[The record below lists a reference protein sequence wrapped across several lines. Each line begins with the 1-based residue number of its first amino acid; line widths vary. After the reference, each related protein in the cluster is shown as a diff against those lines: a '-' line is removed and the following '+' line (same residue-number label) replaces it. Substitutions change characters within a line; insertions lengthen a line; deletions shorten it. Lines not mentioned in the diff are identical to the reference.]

1 MKVENPP
8 EGYDRIL
15 QFNVYM
21 KNGELVRNGGSNVR
35 YTVREDNKNSY
46 AKNQDYSFDRRGE
59 QDFRRPQS
67 RDRSPEDQLSPEEVG
82 EIKSFINRV
91 KSESH
96 QGSEQGM
103 EDTMFK
109 PKPKSRDD
117 RNMYEETRDRSPYQ
131 ERKTTPKRRPEGDY
145 VDRDQTQ
152 AFRPGR
158 PAPENFPRYER
169 GRDQNYDPL
178 ESGAE
183 ERPLFPKDDKYLEI
197 YVRPKKG
204 QPKIVYTQNG
214 EPAEI
219 IHRFTPKKNYDRY
232 PVDEVESTSKKRQ
245 EIPEDYRRPADDRP
259 YPSTSKK
266 PAVRDPPQED
276 NDRSG
281 ARRNRDPY
289 DRNNSQPED
298 MYEENPFKPQPRPA
312 FPEEDRYEEEDMF
325 RKPSPRPSRP
335 ADVQREAADPRDQD
349 QEYAN
354 PPRYPK
360 DAGSN
365 RKPGLSEEEK
375 RRYADRQK
383 ELIQAL
389 QDEKNALKDL
399 VDKLARRLDEKDSTS
414 PQPRNSRKDEYPGRD
429 EQPPR
434 RPSAIKQPPRSPRYR
449 EDEAFREP
457 SPDDRP
463 SRPKQNQRPSDQK
476 YRPEWNPGPFK
487 NQRDERDVL
496 SPKPRKSPFDVDKN
510 SGKTEW
516 EMSEP
521 YLKTHD
527 RLSRTPPKPRTNEFR
542 YENEREQERAHDTA
556 YFERSRSPGPRAGD
570 QFCGLCD
577 VYDDKQ
583 NYQDEA
589 YYRGLSPGRRDYQR
603 DGQEPATYYVE
614 GKILGKMERPSY
626 IRDLFRPNHLG

>member
-21 KNGELVRNGGSNVR
+21 KNGELVRNGGSKVR
-35 YTVREDNKNSY
+35 YTVHEETKNSY
-46 AKNQDYSFDRRGE
+46 SKNQEYSFDRRRDQE
-59 QDFRRPQS
+59 YRRPQS
-67 RDRSPEDQLSPEEVG
+67 RERSPEDQLSPEEVG

-91 KSESH
+91 KSESN
-96 QGSEQGM
+96 QDSEQGM

-109 PKPKSRDD
+109 PKPKPRDD
-117 RNMYEETRDRSPYQ
+117 RNYFEDTRDRSPYQ
-131 ERKTTPKRRPEGDY
+131 DRNTTPKRRSDGEY
-145 VDRDQTQ
+145 LDRDQNQ
-152 AFRPGR
+152 GNRPSK
-158 PAPENFPRYER
+158 PAQDSYPRDER
-169 GRDQNYDPL
+169 TREQNYEQRDP
-178 ESGAE
+178 GADDK
-183 ERPLFPKDDKYLEI
+183 PLFPKEDKYLEI
-197 YVRPKKG
+197 FVKPKKG
-204 QPKIVYTQNG
+204 QPKIVYSHNG

-219 IHRFTPKKNYDRY
+219 IHRFTPKKNNDRY
-232 PVDEVESTSKKRQ
+232 PEDEEESTSKKRQ
-245 EIPEDYRRPADDRP
+245 EFPEDFRRPTDDRAI
-259 YPSTSKK
+259 PSTSKK
-266 PAVRDPPQED
+266 PIYRESDQD
-276 NDRSG
+276 DYDRNG
-281 ARRNRDPY
+281 GRRNRDPY
-289 DRNNSQPED
+289 DKQNNPPED
-298 MYEENPFKPQPRPA
+298 VYEENPFKPQPRPA
-312 FPEEDRYEEEDMF
+312 FAEPDQYEQEDRY

-335 ADVQREAADPRDQD
+335 SNVQREPADFRDQEED
-349 QEYAN
+349 NQNAT
-354 PPRYPK
+354 RYPK
-360 DAGSN
+360 DASSSK
-365 RKPGLSEEEK
+365 KPGLSDEEK

-399 VDKLARRLDEKDSTS
+399 VDKLARRLDEKDSNS
-414 PQPRNSRKDEYPGRD
+414 PQPRNPRQDEYLDRE

-434 RPSAIKQPPRSPRYR
+434 RPSAIRQPPKYR
-449 EDEAFREP
+449 EDDAFREP
-457 SPDDRP
+457 SPDDQQP
-463 SRPKQNQRPSDQK
+463 RPKPTGRPSDQK
-476 YRPEWNPGPFK
+476 YRPEWNPGPYK
-487 NQRDERDVL
+487 KSRDERDVL

-542 YENEREQERAHDTA
+542 YDNERDIDRTHETA
-556 YFERSRSPGPRAGD
+556 YFDRPRSPGPRAGD

-583 NYQDEA
+583 NYQYEA
-589 YYRGLSPGRRDYQR
+589 YNRGSSPDRRDYPR
-603 DGQEPATYYVE
+603 DAAAPTTYYVE